1 MNNAFARASGR
12 PATRL
17 RSRPALISAVVGLSL
32 VATTVVVTA
41 SSASAGTTLGA
52 AAAESGR
59 YFGAA
64 VAAHKLNDSVYT
76 GILNREFNSIT
87 AENEMKINA
96 LEPQQGVFS
105 YGTADRIV
113 NHALS
118 RGWKVR
124 GHTLAWHSQQPAWM
138 E

>member
-1 MNNAFARASGR
+1 MISRTRPSGR
-12 PATRL
+12 RL
-17 RSRPALISAVVGLSL
+17 RTLSL
-32 VATTVVVTA
+32 SGTTAIVAVLAA
-41 SSASAGTTLGA
+41 SMLPTLAHAAESTLGA
-52 AAAESGR
+52 AANQSGR

-64 VAAHKLNDSVYT
+64 VAANKLNDGAYT
-76 GILNREFNSIT
+76 TILNREFNSVT
-87 AENEMKINA
+87 PENEMKIDA
-96 LEPQQGVFS
+96 TEPQQNNFTFGN
-105 YGTADRIV
+105 ADRIV